1 MILAITGPRA
11 FLSALSSTST
21 TTNRHVFA
29 LPVRGGQYRTTRVS
43 DVLTVVHGVPVFGEL
58 QPGDRKNRE
67 AVGKQW
73 HMAALADHQLDLE
86 GEYLPPLHVGHHD
99 GVTTVERAGFFC
111 LTDVRDVPYRGQ
123 PRSALHADLYVSPEV
138 AGRIAKGELP
148 YCSVEIGPD
157 WHKPEIYSIA
167 LLDHEPPQFKFPL
180 ITLAADG
187 GDGAPAHDDDGQF
200 GARSGEVI
208 TFAYAKEAAVADQK
222 RDEDGK
228 FGDEGGSGVRHDSGD
243 DAEDTGFGES
253 QESISKRKQ
262 KQADEEGFGD
272 GQFSADAEAATT
284 PGVNPAPPAPAAGAD
299 PLAAALPE
307 PEPTMR
313 EVLACMKEGFA
324 MLAANQKGQGVAPGE
339 GKAGP
344 AETAHVTDD
353 PPRVDPKETQ
363 MSRTTGGKPAQPM
376 NAASAAPDAERFAAL
391 QREVIEHKAQ
401 IAALTAREAARKR
414 ETQFAADVAT
424 AERELAGAGFDL
436 TDDIRTT
443 LRESAKDGANALKR
457 TVEIFKKHAIPDPP
471 ASLDA
476 PSLAHGVGEEQPKE
490 IEHFAKQG
498 PDMLLF
504 GRHLYDCWQQSVKR
518 GGTLTFKTYCK
529 AEGVDVPA

>member
-1 MILAITGPRA
+1 M
-11 FLSALSSTST
+11 
-21 TTNRHVFA
+21 
-29 LPVRGGQYRTTRVS
+29 RGGQYRTTRVS
-43 DVLTVVHGVPVFGEL
+43 DVLTVVHNVPVFGEL

-99 GVTTVERAGFFC
+99 GVTTVERAGFFQ

-138 AGRIAKGELP
+138 AGRIARGELP

-187 GDGAPAHDDDGQF
+187 GDGAPAHDDDRQF

-208 TFAYAKEAAVADQK
+208 TFAYAKEAAVADDRGKQDGDAAEST
-222 RDEDGK
+222 DEA
-228 FGDEGGSGVRHDSGD
+228 EADSDAAASASD
-243 DAEDTGFGES
+243 DDTTF
-253 QESISKRKQ
+253 
-262 KQADEEGFGD
+262 A
-272 GQFSADAEAATT
+272 ADAEAATT
-284 PGVNPAPPAPAAGAD
+284 PGVNPAAPATAAAGAD

-339 GKAGP
+339 GNAGP

-476 PSLAHGVGEEQPKE
+476 PSLANGVGDEQPKE

-498 PDMLLF
+498 PEMLMF

-518 GGTLTFKTYCK
+518 GGTLTFRTYCK